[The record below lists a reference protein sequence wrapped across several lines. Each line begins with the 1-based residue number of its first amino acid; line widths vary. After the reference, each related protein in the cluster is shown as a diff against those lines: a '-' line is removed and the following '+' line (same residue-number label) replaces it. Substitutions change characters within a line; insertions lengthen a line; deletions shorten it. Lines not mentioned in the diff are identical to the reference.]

1 METKSAVR
9 NLIFL
14 SNVAKAL
21 KQMPSISTVES
32 TTIDN
37 AILMDLVLL
46 ENNASAGSVS
56 LVVDLD
62 PNANQSLGEGF
73 IALENPMTFAHN
85 LN

>member
-1 METKSAVR
+1 METKLAVK

-14 SNVAKAL
+14 SNVAEAL
-21 KQMPSISTVES
+21 KQMPSTSTVES

-37 AILMDLVLL
+37 AILMDLVRL

-56 LVVDLD
+56 LVVNLD
-62 PNANQSLGEGF
+62 PNANQSSGEGF
-73 IALENPMTFAHN
+73 IAVENPMTFAHN

>member
-1 METKSAVR
+1 METKLAVK

-14 SNVAKAL
+14 SNVAEAL
-21 KQMPSISTVES
+21 KQMPSTSTVES

-37 AILMDLVLL
+37 AILMDLVRL

-56 LVVDLD
+56 LVVNLD
-62 PNANQSLGEGF
+62 PNANQSSGEGF